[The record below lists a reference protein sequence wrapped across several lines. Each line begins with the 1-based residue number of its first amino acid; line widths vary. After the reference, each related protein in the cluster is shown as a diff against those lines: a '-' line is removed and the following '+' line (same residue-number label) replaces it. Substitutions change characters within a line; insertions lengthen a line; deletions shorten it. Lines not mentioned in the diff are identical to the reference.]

1 MGITNF
7 PRGIS
12 VGKMY
17 LGKDTSGSTVIA
29 SLGSPIALDAD
40 SFVKAATSTEL
51 PNAATKTYT
60 VATSGTS
67 PLDAANTTWVLDSAR
82 NITAACT
89 HASSVVAMTIL
100 ISGKDIYGAS
110 MSEQLSIT
118 ATGTSKT
125 AAGAKAFKTI
135 TSIAITSAGDATTNT
150 LNIGHGDVLGLP
162 YVMAKNTIL
171 REWRAGVVA
180 TAGTIVAAVTT
191 DPATVSTGDVRGT
204 VLPNAAC
211 DGGLHEVMFV
221 PTSLTSLGV
230 KQA

>member
-1 MGITNF
+1 MGITKF
-7 PRGIS
+7 PNGIS
-12 VGKMY
+12 VGKMG
-17 LGKDTSGSTVIA
+17 LNKDTSGATTIV

-60 VATSGTS
+60 AATIGTS

-89 HASSVVAMTIL
+89 HASSVVAMTIT
-100 ISGKDIYGAS
+100 ITGKDIYGAT
-110 MSEQLSIT
+110 MSEALSIT
-118 ATGTSKT
+118 AGTTSKS

-135 TSIAITSAGDATTNT
+135 TSIAITAAGDATANT

-171 REWRAGVVA
+171 REWRAGTVA

-191 DPATVSTGDVRGT
+191 DPATTTTGDVRGT
-204 VLPNAAC
+204 VTPNAAC
-211 DGGLHEVMFV
+211 DGTLHEVMFC